1 MFNRLTAPIFT
12 IPEPRRPIWRILKK
26 KLVSDFF
33 GELFAKFV
41 KKLASVSLKKVKNSN
56 TSNFSPFHPR
66 NEILAQECH
75 LLIQQQEK
83 VTNNTIWQLEGCFI
97 IQFRILSTMFRFAD
111 RLFIKTN
118 VYHNLQVFMF
128 LASCLN
134 IMFFI

>member
-1 MFNRLTAPIFT
+1 M
-12 IPEPRRPIWRILKK
+12 KK
-26 KLVSDFF
+26 NWCQIFF

-41 KKLASVSLKKVKNSN
+41 KKLASVSLKKIKNSN

-66 NEILAQECH
+66 NEILAQKCH

-118 VYHNLQVFMF
+118 VYRNLKPPP
-128 LASCLN
+128 
-134 IMFFI
+134 

>member
-1 MFNRLTAPIFT
+1 MRFSLNNSATNRNFGTGSSPFVRA
-12 IPEPRRPIWRILKK
+12 RRCAHFEKK
-26 KLVSDFF
+26 NWCQIFF

-41 KKLASVSLKKVKNSN
+41 KKLASVSLKKIKNSN

-66 NEILAQECH
+66 NEILAQNCH

-118 VYHNLQVFMF
+118 VYRNLKPPP
-128 LASCLN
+128 
-134 IMFFI
+134 